1 MYHVP
6 QAMAQGS
13 ELLSE
18 VAVLGAVVAILVTE
32 YSKGRQEGLEV
43 EEEEVRG
50 RQEVRE
56 RLYRLEVG
64 VERSAGHIH
73 TVARTAVKHMGQLGG
88 SREVSEELEVL
99 LAAKP
104 KCLSDIKP
112 IEILGDDEAERP
124 NKVEKDPNVVK
135 TMSDEL
141 MELWEEIVEEFLD
154 TVNPDDD

>member
-1 MYHVP
+1 MFP
-6 QAMAQGS
+6 QAMEQGS

-18 VAVLGAVVAILVTE
+18 VVVLGAVVAILVTE
-32 YSKGRQEGLEV
+32 YGKSRQEGLEV
-43 EEEEVRG
+43 EEEEREG

-73 TVARTAVKHMGQLGG
+73 TVAKTAVKHLGQCGG
-88 SREVSEELEVL
+88 SRKVPEELRMVL
-99 LAAKP
+99 ASKP
-104 KCLSDIKP
+104 KSLRDIKP
-112 IEILGDDEAERP
+112 IEILGDEETERP
-124 NKVEKDPNVVK
+124 SKVEKDPVK

-141 MELWEEIVEEFLD
+141 VELWEELVEEFLD